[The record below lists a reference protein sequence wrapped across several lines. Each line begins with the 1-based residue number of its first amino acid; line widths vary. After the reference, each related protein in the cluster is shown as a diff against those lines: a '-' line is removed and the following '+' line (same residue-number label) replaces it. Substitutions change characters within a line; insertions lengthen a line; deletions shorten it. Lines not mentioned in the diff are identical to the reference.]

1 MSSRK
6 DLKKQ
11 INESMGLLYTDCVLY
26 KTFTKNPNV
35 EKADEII
42 SKIADAHLDFLSK
55 VSATEGKEVKN
66 RVKTYYKKLKEDLKK
81 HLNELGQE
89 IQNLD

>member
-11 INESMGLLYTDCVLY
+11 INESMDLLYTDCVLY
-26 KTFTKNPNV
+26 KTFTKNPNIK
-35 EKADEII
+35 KADEII
-42 SKIADAHLDFLSK
+42 SKIADAHINFLGR
-55 VSATEGKEVKN
+55 VNITEGKDVKN
-66 RVKTYYKKLKEDLKK
+66 RVSAYYKKLKEDLKNQI
-81 HLNELGQE
+81 NELGQE